1 MGTAEEESI
10 EKVKVIAS
18 RYNEELNEIE
28 DLLTKLKDKKIY
40 GVENNNSKLDGGL
53 VKNIDDLKKKI
64 HLLIKKIVL
73 EEDSISEQRLKM
85 FEK

>member
-10 EKVKVIAS
+10 KKVKVIAS

-73 EEDSISEQRLKM
+73 EEDSISEQRLKR

>member
-10 EKVKVIAS
+10 KKVKVIAS